1 MLKIIIEDERVEISG
16 EKNEATVENLMADLA
31 IIARSFSE
39 MDHLTER
46 EKEIFMDYV
55 KDLLPKIAF
64 VTSAEVEQLANAL
77 ERKNRELKEEL
88 NKKEKS
94 LLDCLMTF
102 WRKKHDCKYF
112 QSEAV

>member
-1 MLKIIIEDERVEISG
+1 MLKIIIEDGRVEISG
-16 EKNEATVENLMADLA
+16 EKNDATVENLMMDLA
-31 IIARSFSE
+31 LIARSFSE

-46 EKEIFMDYV
+46 EKEIFRGYV

-88 NKKEKS
+88 NKKRKELIR
-94 LLDCLMTF
+94 LLDDFLEEET
-102 WRKKHDCKYF
+102 
-112 QSEAV
+112 